1 MTTTN
6 IRTALETVR
15 ELIGTEPNNA
25 DGKEFIHTNL
35 HPATI
40 QELIQSMKDNL
51 YGDEG
56 VDTLSHT
63 TATNFVAMIDT
74 MLELLPANEE
84 RIEYR
89 KPIYGY

>member
-6 IRTALETVR
+6 IRTVLETVR

-25 DGKEFIHTNL
+25 DEKEFIHTNL
-35 HPATI
+35 HPVTI